1 MRYIFTVLSI
11 CFFGQLAWAQ
21 QPAQYTTY
29 MLDPVR
35 YNPAYAGLDYAL
47 SVTGTFRQQW
57 SGLTGAPRGQR
68 LSAHL
73 PLYFLQGGFGL
84 QVENDEIGA
93 HQLTSARADY
103 NYQLEMGSGILSAG
117 LGVSMQ
123 QWTLNGSE
131 LRSPDGIYEGV
142 GSPDH
147 QDNLLNQSTESAS
160 GLQFTAGV
168 FYQSEKL
175 EGGFSVE
182 NISSSSLQLSQ
193 FDYQVLRA
201 YHAFVRA
208 NFEVGSNLLLQPS
221 AWFRTDA
228 IEHQL
233 DLSVLMTYNDN
244 IFGGVS
250 FRGYDAAK
258 QDALAIIVGFQL
270 APSIQLAYAYDIALS
285 PLQSVHNGSHEIVVR
300 YRLNKTIGE
309 GKPPPIIYHPRA
321 K

>member
-11 CFFGQLAWAQ
+11 CFLSHLAFAQ

-29 MLDPVR
+29 MLDPLR

-57 SGLTGAPRGQR
+57 AGLTGAPRGQR

-73 PLYFLQGGFGL
+73 PLYFLRGGFGL
-84 QVENDEIGA
+84 QLENDAIGA
-93 HQLTSARADY
+93 HQLTIARADY
-103 NYQLEMGSGILSAG
+103 NYQLEMGSGVLSAG

-123 QWTLNGSE
+123 QWTLNGNE
-131 LRSPDGIYEGV
+131 LLSPNGIYEGP

-147 QDNLLNQSTESAS
+147 QDNILNQATESAS

-168 FYQSEKL
+168 FYQTEKL
-175 EGGFSVE
+175 EAGLSVE
-182 NISSSSLQLSQ
+182 NLSSTSLQLNQ

-201 YHAFVRA
+201 YHAFIRA
-208 NFEVGSNLLLQPS
+208 NFEVGNSLLVQPS
-221 AWFRTDA
+221 VWLRTDE
-228 IEHQL
+228 IENQV
-233 DLSVLMTYNDN
+233 DLSVLVTYNDN

-250 FRGYDAAK
+250 FRGYDAAR
-258 QDALAIIVGFQL
+258 QDALAIIAGFQL

-285 PLQSVHNGSHEIVVR
+285 PLQSVHSGSHEIVVK
-300 YRLNKTIGE
+300 YRLDKAIGK
-309 GKPPPIIYHPRA
+309 GKLPPIIYHPRA